1 MAALRSLDADLQ
13 ERYGKGAA
21 VIYKKG
27 PYVKALQEIIAAL
40 NVGALYFSRRWAL
53 FVQSTLLALH
63 LAGLVP

>member
-27 PYVKALQEIIAAL
+27 PYVKALQEIIGAL
-40 NVGALYFSRRWAL
+40 NVGALYFSRR
-53 FVQSTLLALH
+53 
-63 LAGLVP
+63 